1 MDDSAYLLAHRA
13 VWQNK
18 PILRRIY
25 TEQFYRR
32 LLDNRVAGDTL
43 EIGSGPG
50 FMREIDPAVIR
61 TDIVPSTFVSA
72 VVDGHRLPFGDE
84 QFANVVMLD
93 VLHHINRPI
102 VLLHELSRVL
112 KVGGRIIMV
121 EPWITPFSTFVYT
134 YLHQEVCNLTVE
146 PWRESEQFTQG
157 KRAFDGNAAI
167 PYRLFVNGWEQA
179 QVQLPQLQLVE
190 IEQFS
195 WLTYLLSF
203 GFKPINALPMGL
215 YDLTYRLEQQ
225 SLTGLGNW
233 ISLRAKVILQKSPH
247 QVR

>member
-1 MDDSAYLLAHRA
+1 MDDSAYLLAHQA
-13 VWQNK
+13 VWRSK
-18 PILRRIY
+18 PVLRRIY

-32 LLDNRVAGDTL
+32 LLENRVVGETL

-50 FMREIDPAVIR
+50 FMRDLDPTVIR
-61 TDIVPSTFVSA
+61 TDIVPSVFISA
-72 VVDGHRLPFGDE
+72 IVDGHQLPFRDG
-84 QFANVVMLD
+84 QFSNVVMLD

-102 VLLHELSRVL
+102 VLLKELSRVL

-121 EPWITPFSTFVYT
+121 EPWITPFSTFIYT
-134 YLHQEVCNLTVE
+134 YLHQETCNLAIE
-146 PWRESEQFTQG
+146 PWHEAEQFAHD

-167 PYRLFVNGWEQA
+167 PYCLFSVGWQHAQPRL
-179 QVQLPQLQLVE
+179 PDLQLVE

-215 YDLTYRLEQQ
+215 YAPAYAVEQLSSRL
-225 SLTGLGNW
+225 LKPW
-233 ISLRAKVILQKSPH
+233 ITLRAKIILQKSDLPTG
-247 QVR
+247 